1 MSEHLSAA
9 TMNAIVDGELETT
22 ELARAEAHL
31 AGCLQCSSECL
42 SIGILKRRV
51 RAAGAKY
58 ELPEG
63 LEQRMRRAVAPTA
76 TKKPAVWIRWG
87 AVAAVVAVCAALVPF
102 EYSRTRHRAEES
114 ALVSEVVDQH
124 IAVLAANAPPQVVSS
139 DRHTVKPWF
148 QGKLPF
154 SFNLPQTLPADVT
167 LDGANLSYL
176 EGRPVAQLLF
186 RIGKHRAS
194 VFVEQ
199 RGGAA
204 VSPADQAGFHVA
216 GFQTAELEAVAVS
229 DTDRARLTEL
239 MQALQ
244 AAQ

>member
-42 SIGILKRRV
+42 STGILKRRV

-176 EGRPVAQLLF
+176 KGQPVAQLLF